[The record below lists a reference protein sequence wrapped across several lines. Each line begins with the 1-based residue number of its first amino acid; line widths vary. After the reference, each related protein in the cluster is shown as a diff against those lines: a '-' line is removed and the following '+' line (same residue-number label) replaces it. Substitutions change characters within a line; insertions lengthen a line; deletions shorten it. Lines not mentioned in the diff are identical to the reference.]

1 MYVLYPIRHLYNF
14 YGAEVNRGQGHHLA
28 YLDVLI
34 DNSNDILQKAT
45 VFAQALIS
53 ISSDLFFAQEEISM
67 LSLHVRRRSQYVAD
81 CIYDSALGL
90 RYPLFG
96 LSPDI
101 QYATCFDA
109 VFILERLLNTYG
121 DINITIPLVQRN
133 INNLNI

>member
-81 CIYDSALGL
+81 CVILYLDFLQTYNMQHVSML
-90 RYPLFG
+90 YLF
-96 LSPDI
+96 
-101 QYATCFDA
+101 
-109 VFILERLLNTYG
+109 
-121 DINITIPLVQRN
+121 
-133 INNLNI
+133 